1 MLALIQ
7 RPRRK
12 KHLAVTS
19 PDNTEWDTL
28 GSCRLTIPIDGTA
41 HVSIDGASSV
51 GTLEQQDADVCM
63 HCLHLIAFAHVI
75 ERANAATS
83 PVWRLA

>member
-1 MLALIQ
+1 MIALVQ

-28 GSCRLTIPIDGTA
+28 GSCRLTIPIDGTT
-41 HVSIDGASSV
+41 HVAISGAGSV
-51 GTLEQQDADVCM
+51 GTLEAQDTDVCIP
-63 HCLHLIAFAHVI
+63 CLHLIAFAHVL

-83 PVWRLA
+83 PVRRLA

>member
-1 MLALIQ
+1 MIALVQ

-28 GSCRLTIPIDGTA
+28 GSCRLTLPMDGTQ
-41 HVSIDGASSV
+41 HVSIEGAGSI
-51 GTLEQQDADVCM
+51 GTLEAQDTSVCV
-63 HCLHLIAFAHVI
+63 HCLTLIAFAHVL
-75 ERANAATS
+75 ERANASTA
-83 PVWRLA
+83 PVRRLA